1 MEDVM
6 HEIPEAKI
14 PQLLNLPQRLIEADL
29 ENLLDICLIV
39 VHMVHLNNE
48 VTSEVPHVSP
58 LLTDITSVRAG
69 YNQCAGSIAGGV
81 ESPVVGDGKRKMP
94 ILC

>member
-1 MEDVM
+1 MMEDVI
-6 HEIPEAKI
+6 HKIPEAKI

-29 ENLLDICLIV
+29 ENLLVVV

-58 LLTDITSVRAG
+58 LLTEITSVR
-69 YNQCAGSIAGGV
+69 AGSIAGGV
-81 ESPVVGDGKRKMP
+81 ESPVVGD
-94 ILC
+94 